1 MILSRPD
8 LIRAWKTKQ
17 IRFLP
22 DISEEQI
29 GLSSIDLRLG
39 YVSTRLKK
47 SKRTIR
53 PAAEGFDPTY
63 LVENYQHERSNLI
76 IRPRQFRLAL
86 TLERVSI
93 PGSLAANVQGKSS
106 LARAGLAV
114 HITAP
119 HIHPGFT
126 APIALELYNHGPW
139 TLEFLPGRDL
149 VCQIIFFKVS
159 TNIPAKQAKSLGTY
173 MDQATPFPPRERREK
188 SRSVTKVDW
197 RQEVLWKALQK
208 PFDWKV
214 DTHASRLDEEFA

>member
-1 MILSRPD
+1 
-8 LIRAWKTKQ
+8 Q
-17 IRFLP
+17 
-22 DISEEQI
+22 
-29 GLSSIDLRLG
+29 
-39 YVSTRLKK
+39 VTRL
-47 SKRTIR
+47 RANPR
-53 PAAEGFDPTY
+53 LVAPHAADGFNPTDI
-63 LVENYQHERSNLI
+63 VEHEKLENKNVLGEQALFKLH
-76 IRPRQFRLAL
+76 PGELKLAL
-86 TLERVSI
+86 TLEEVTV

-119 HIHPGFT
+119 HIHPGFA

-173 MDQATPFPPRERREK
+173 MDQATPFPAREHGEK
-188 SRSVTKVDW
+188 SRPLTKVDW
-197 RQEVLWKALQK
+197 KQDPLWKALQK

-214 DTHASRLDEEFA
+214 DTH